1 VKASKILVA
10 MAAVA
15 TISVGSA
22 QAATIV
28 TQSVGTIYQTTD
40 VDSGT
45 NGNNM
50 DGMRVTANVTLNG
63 VQTSFTAI
71 WGDLPGSPGND
82 GYVTF
87 FGDNDF
93 YLYVQGSA
101 GANNAWDMNFDYSGG
116 QYRLNSLLF
125 EGNPGNVVFDRTFG
139 GANGTSGSSD
149 GLDFAG
155 FNGYDGTVT
164 GHYSNA
170 VGLNGAAPVGDLFT
184 NFLITWS
191 GSGLS
196 ENFYQF
202 SLDADNARTTA
213 TTTQP
218 PSVPEPTS
226 MVLLG
231 TGLVGLVSRVRRK
244 RQA

>member
-1 VKASKILVA
+1 

-15 TISVGSA
+15 TIGVGSA

-45 NGNNM
+45 DGNNM

-71 WGDLPGSPGND
+71 WGDLPGSPGDD
-82 GYVTF
+82 GYVRF

-93 YLYVQGSA
+93 YLYVEGSA
-101 GANNAWDMNFDYSGG
+101 GDTNAWDLSFDYSGG

-125 EGNPGNVVFDRTFG
+125 EGNPGNVVFDRTTVG
-139 GANGTSGSSD
+139 GQSTNGSND

-155 FNGYDGTVT
+155 FNSYNGTVT

-170 VGLNGAAPVGDLFT
+170 VRLNGNAPVGDLYT
-184 NFLITWS
+184 NFMISWS
-191 GSGLS
+191 GSGLAES
-196 ENFYQF
+196 DSLYRF

-213 TTTQP
+213 TTAPP

-226 MVLLG
+226 MLLLG